1 MKIGFSILVLSLCLS
16 LSIASSVSQLGPF
29 VQVPTNIAAG
39 SLATATILP
48 VSLAAGSPHYVSSF
62 SIYLAV
68 AASTSRLGSGVLD
81 AQCK

>member
-1 MKIGFSILVLSLCLS
+1 MKIGLSILVLSLCLS

-48 VSLAAGSPHYVSSF
+48 VSLAAGSPPLCVKLLNISSGC
-62 SIYLAV
+62 S
-68 AASTSRLGSGVLD
+68 
-81 AQCK
+81 